1 MNHRRFT
8 PRPATRLLAVC
19 VLAALGACAET
30 GATQRPMAQMSPLEL
45 VGLTV
50 QSIPENRILG
60 AVEDVVLTTAREP
73 VQLVVASGAPVHP
86 VKRHVTLDS
95 GQLRYSEERQA
106 LVLTGMTADEF
117 DALFATPAAMS
128 PALAPLPGNPA
139 DATNWNRATAP
150 R

>member
-1 MNHRRFT
+1 MTH
-8 PRPATRLLAVC
+8 PRPNPRPTIRLLAVC
-19 VLAALGACAET
+19 ALAALGACAET
-30 GATQRPMAQMSPLEL
+30 GDTQRPMARMSPLEL

-60 AVEDVVLTTAREP
+60 AVEDVVLTPAREP
-73 VQLVVASGAPVHP
+73 VQIVVASGAPVHP

-95 GQLRYSEERQA
+95 SRLRYSGERQA

-117 DALFATPAAMS
+117 DALFTAPAAAV
-128 PALAPLPGNPA
+128 PTLAPLPGNPA